1 MRLIARQIRR
11 IVGYIFVFL
20 ILAGISPSNIA
31 FAESPNVVV
40 SIKPIHS
47 LIAGVMK
54 GVGTPYLMVQGA
66 ASPHTYS
73 LRPSD
78 AHKLEHA
85 DAVFWV
91 GEIVESFLIRP
102 LRSVP
107 NGVEI
112 SELLKEGGIQL
123 LSARKGGAWEGHAHE
138 DEGHDKHGHD
148 DHSEKHHDGEDEKH
162 ANEEEDHDKH
172 GHDGH
177 SKKHHDGDHIDGHI
191 WLDPNNAVAIVRVA
205 ERLLSRVDSENA
217 AVYQKNSQ
225 ALIARILKL
234 EKDISVTLAPV
245 KAVPYVVFHDAYQY
259 IEAHFGLNSIG
270 SVSVHAGRSPGAKRL
285 YELRHKIVDLGAKC
299 VFSEP
304 QFENKLV
311 RTIIEGTGALTGVLD
326 PLGADVPP
334 GTDAYFELMRQ
345 LAGSLESCLG
355 KNS

>member
-1 MRLIARQIRR
+1 MQLIERR
-11 IVGYIFVFL
+11 VPRIIGYIFVFL
-20 ILAGISPSNIA
+20 IFGSISAPNIA

-54 GVGTPYLMVQGA
+54 GAGKPYLMVRGA
-66 ASPHTYS
+66 ESPHTYS

-91 GEIVESFLIRP
+91 GEMVESFLIRP

-107 NGVEI
+107 KGVEI
-112 SELLKEGGIQL
+112 TELSKGVGIQL
-123 LSARKGGAWEGHAHE
+123 LSAREGGAWEGSVHE
-138 DEGHDKHGHD
+138 EDGHDKHGHD
-148 DHSEKHHDGEDEKH
+148 DHSEKHHDG
-162 ANEEEDHDKH
+162 DHV
-172 GHDGH
+172 
-177 SKKHHDGDHIDGHI
+177 DGHI
-191 WLDPNNAVAIVRVA
+191 WLDPNNAVTIVRVA

-217 AVYQKNSQ
+217 AVYRKNSQ
-225 ALIARILKL
+225 TLIARILKL
-234 EKDISVTLAPV
+234 EEDIALTLAPV

-259 IEAHFGLNSIG
+259 LEAHFGLNSIG

-304 QFENKLV
+304 QFESKFV
-311 RTIIEGTGALTGVLD
+311 PTITEGTGALTGVLD
-326 PLGADVPP
+326 PLGADISP
-334 GTDAYFELMRQ
+334 GTDAYFELMRR
-345 LAGSLESCLG
+345 LAGSLKSCLG
-355 KNS
+355 EHS

>member
-1 MRLIARQIRR
+1 
-11 IVGYIFVFL
+11 
-20 ILAGISPSNIA
+20 
-31 FAESPNVVV
+31 
-40 SIKPIHS
+40 
-47 LIAGVMK
+47 MK

-91 GEIVESFLIRP
+91 GEMVESFLIRP

-107 NGVEI
+107 KGVEI

-234 EKDISVTLAPV
+234 EKDIAVTLAPV

-304 QFENKLV
+304 QFESKLV